1 MKVRIFTDG
10 ACSGNPGPG
19 GWATVFS
26 LDKKYIKFSGNE
38 TNTTNNRM
46 ELMAVVKAY
55 ERIVEKFKKENNVEY
70 ELCADSA
77 YVVNSIN
84 NGWLMS
90 WNNNGWKTSKGDL
103 IKNQD
108 LWKRLVKLI
117 DEVNEKKIPLK
128 VIKIKGHHGIAY
140 NELVDRIARQEVCQ
154 AKINMAN
161 KGGQN
166 DE

>member
-26 LDKKYIKFSGNE
+26 LDKKYIKLSGNE
-38 TNTTNNRM
+38 ENTTNNRM

-55 ERIVEKFKKENNVEY
+55 ERIIQKYKIDNNVEY
-70 ELCADSA
+70 ELYADSA

-84 NGWLMS
+84 NGWIIS
-90 WNNNGWKTSKGDL
+90 WNNNGWKTAKGDM

-108 LWKRLVKLI
+108 LWKRLLELI
-117 DEVNEKKIPLK
+117 NEIAKKKIPLK
-128 VIKIKGHHGIAY
+128 IIKVKGHYGIAF

-154 AKINMAN
+154 AKINMT
-161 KGGQN
+161 K
-166 DE
+166 